1 MIIKLNPNHNRKE
14 TKKLRKV
21 GKVREVG
28 KIIRSHEIF
37 LISNIW
43 AL

>member
-21 GKVREVG
+21 GKVRKVG

-37 LISNIW
+37 
-43 AL
+43 